1 MEERVFMAWTSPKSW
16 TAEVLTSSDLNTH
29 LRDNL
34 NALKDPPDSFY
45 DMSVASDISF
55 TTTSFADLDAALSL
69 SITSYGGD
77 LRVYFQAAIVQSAG
91 IAYFSF
97 DLDGTT
103 VNSADDGLARSN
115 GTAAHMLTMEY
126 WFRGVASGAHT
137 IKVKAKV
144 STGTLTV
151 YRGQASAGNRVDG
164 FYMGREIS

>member
-1 MEERVFMAWTSPKSW
+1 MAWTSPRTW
-16 TAEVLTSSDLNTH
+16 TAEVLTSSNLNTH

-34 NALKDPPDSFY
+34 NALKDPPDNFY

-69 SITSYGGD
+69 AITSYGGD
-77 LRVYFQAAIVQSAG
+77 IRVLFQADIVQSAG
-91 IAYFSF
+91 IAYFSV
-97 DLDGTT
+97 DLDGVT
-103 VNSADDGLARSN
+103 VNSADDGIARSV
-115 GTAAHMLTMEY
+115 GTAAHMIVFEY
-126 WFRGVASGAHT
+126 WFRSVAAGAHT

-164 FYMGREIS
+164 FFMVREIS